1 MRFFRCATTT
11 QNYVCKHCSGL
22 GCCLNSTGKLIFA
35 FAFKVSHH
43 YINFFNFQL
52 WSETPTATYIS
63 FSCIE
68 GGYAYNGLLVAI
80 RPLFLDWV
88 YHIFLFLSAFLLQK
102 FDKVW
107 YNHNRCRHSQQ
118 KGGGELMQYIFT
130 FLISVMAQVA
140 GYFLCKW
147 LDRDKHDN

>member
-1 MRFFRCATTT
+1 MESYSESICFFIILA
-11 QNYVCKHCSGL
+11 L
-22 GCCLNSTGKLIFA
+22 
-35 FAFKVSHH
+35 
-43 YINFFNFQL
+43 
-52 WSETPTATYIS
+52 PT
-63 FSCIE
+63 
-68 GGYAYNGLLVAI
+68 
-80 RPLFLDWV
+80 
-88 YHIFLFLSAFLLQK
+88 